1 MVYDLMMYLELDE
14 LDKQIINL
22 IIEDCNRSV
31 RELSKI
37 LKKSPTLVSKR
48 LQRLKELG
56 IITKCEAVLDYKTL
70 GYHIYSLIMLK
81 VDGAHIED
89 VEKILSSE
97 ANVRAV
103 YDITG
108 EFDVALIALFKSVD
122 ELDRFIKRILKN
134 PYIKG
139 SVTSI
144 IFKAVKDDINI
155 KLFS

>member
-1 MVYDLMMYLELDE
+1 
-14 LDKQIINL
+14 
-22 IIEDCNRSV
+22 
-31 RELSKI
+31 
-37 LKKSPTLVSKR
+37 
-48 LQRLKELG
+48 
-56 IITKCEAVLDYKTL
+56 LDYKTL
-70 GYHIYSLIMLK
+70 GYQIYSLIMLK

-108 EFDVALIALFKSVD
+108 EFDVALIALFKGVD

>member
-1 MVYDLMMYLELDE
+1 
-14 LDKQIINL
+14 
-22 IIEDCNRSV
+22 
-31 RELSKI
+31 
-37 LKKSPTLVSKR
+37 
-48 LQRLKELG
+48 
-56 IITKCEAVLDYKTL
+56 
-70 GYHIYSLIMLK
+70 MLK

-108 EFDVALIALFKSVD
+108 EFDVALIALFKGVD

>member
-1 MVYDLMMYLELDE
+1 MTYFELDD

-22 IIEDCNRSV
+22 IIEDCNRSI
-31 RELSKI
+31 RELSRI
-37 LKKSPTLVSKR
+37 LNKSPTLVSKR

-56 IITKCEAVLDYKTL
+56 IVTKCEAILNYKNL
-70 GYHIYSLIMLK
+70 GYSILALILLK

-89 VEKILSSE
+89 VEKDLSYE
-97 ANVRAV
+97 VNVRAV

-108 EFDVALIALFKSVD
+108 EFDVALIAIFKNMD

-139 SVTSI
+139 STTSI

-155 KLFS
+155 KVFNSH